1 MTGGKKMFEKA
12 LNIIQEAISE
22 TISFIMAEGQEYKTV
37 EQANEN
43 NSVFVE
49 NNLTIIGITGQ
60 IKGEIIFSFS
70 DSIIKKVAS
79 KMIGMEV
86 EEIDKLAF
94 SAILEFANMLSG
106 AATIKLVDYYESD
119 KLNMSPPLV
128 INGREFQISSE
139 IGELKNYRMYLGEG
153 EIIYIRVNL
162 IHVYEG

>member
-1 MTGGKKMFEKA
+1 M
-12 LNIIQEAISE
+12 L
-22 TISFIMAEGQEYKTV
+22 
-37 EQANEN
+37 
-43 NSVFVE
+43 
-49 NNLTIIGITGQ
+49 
-60 IKGEIIFSFS
+60 
-70 DSIIKKVAS
+70 
-79 KMIGMEV
+79 GMEV
-86 EEIDKLAF
+86 EEIDRLAF

-162 IHVYEG
+162 IHVYES